1 MKPEFGPQ
9 GIRYL
14 ASHCVSIDTD
24 ANLNNHIF
32 VLPVSSSTVGLRVW
46 RFFGSNQL
54 LWRRPNAKA
63 EKQCWRNVW
72 GHVSVS
78 SHFGIFIVGCFWQ
91 WSYHNI
97 SFVFHYVLPILPW
110 KQKTSWNL
118 SDKNQKRN
126 YQNMWWAVQ
135 WEVVT
140 SIFWEV
146 ICLFKVC
153 F

>member
-1 MKPEFGPQ
+1 MQTWTTIILSYLCPPQ
-9 GIRYL
+9 LSALECGVSL
-14 ASHCVSIDTD
+14 AATNFYEEGQTQKQRNSAGGTYGDMLAFHPI
-24 ANLNNHIF
+24 L
-32 VLPVSSSTVGLRVW
+32 VSSLLVA
-46 RFFGSNQL
+46 FGNE
-54 LWRRPNAKA
+54 ATKI
-63 EKQCWRNVW
+63 
-72 GHVSVS
+72 
-78 SHFGIFIVGCFWQ
+78 SHN
-91 WSYHNI
+91 S